1 MERPVRGRT
10 YPRKEMRG
18 VMRLDEELSLLIEWP
33 GPHPSDRSDLRLGL

>member
-18 VMRLDEELSLLIEWP
+18 VMRLDEELSLLIERP
-33 GPHPSDRSDLRLGL
+33 DPQSSDRPDLRLGR